1 LTELAKIT
9 KISPAFEDQRGSISD
24 IILGQT
30 IKHVGIITSKAN
42 SLRGS
47 HYHKSSIQYNYVIS
61 GKLELKLKKSGQ
73 ETAKIE
79 KIILEPGDL
88 VEIQPYVIH
97 ALTAIE
103 DSEFF
108 VFTSEFRIDKDYEN
122 DTFRVDI

>member
-1 LTELAKIT
+1 
-9 KISPAFEDQRGSISD
+9 
-24 IILGQT
+24 
-30 IKHVGIITSKAN
+30 
-42 SLRGS
+42 
-47 HYHKSSIQYNYVIS
+47 VIS
-61 GKLELKLKKSGQ
+61 GKLELKLKKAEE
-73 ETAKIE
+73 ETAEIE

-97 ALTAIE
+97 SLTAIE